1 MNEIKHLTV
10 PAYGFAQNLDP
21 ERRQLLAICGTF
33 WSFEEGEVIVEV
45 GDTNTDIYLVL
56 EGTLLLRRRLN
67 EHSYAPIGTAKR
79 GSTFGELNLFH
90 PLPARTAILAMT
102 SGELWKLGKE
112 QFEAMIADD
121 LIIAREALGYLCTTL
136 ALRLRRATERY
147 TNTKEEYDQVFDELV
162 VERAEAGLE
171 NEVLP
176 GVETPTEEPP
186 PPPPEQTAG

>member
-1 MNEIKHLTV
+1 MLEIKRLTV
-10 PAYGFAQNLDP
+10 PPYGFAQNLDP

-33 WSFEEGEVIVEV
+33 WSFEEGETVVAE
-45 GDTNTDIYLVL
+45 GDTNTDLYLVL
-56 EGTLLLRRRLN
+56 EGTLLLRRRIN

-102 SGELWKLGKE
+102 TGVLWKLSKE

-121 LIIAREALGYLCTTL
+121 LVIAREALAYLCTSL

-147 TNTKEEYDQVFDELV
+147 ANTKEEYDQVFDELV
-162 VERAEAGLE
+162 VERAESGVE
-171 NEVLP
+171 DEILP
-176 GVETPTEEPP
+176 GMETPAEEPP
-186 PPPPEQTAG
+186 PTPEQVAG

>member
-186 PPPPEQTAG
+186 PPEQTAG